1 MQRVLGKENGLT
13 KSPKDKP
20 IVVIGGG
27 IGGLVSA
34 LEMASAGL
42 QVILVEKEQKLG
54 GKIRQIDC
62 GGKGVDSGPTV
73 FTMRW
78 VFDGIFQNAGCQL
91 EDVLHIDQLQILARH
106 AWGPAERLDLYA
118 NREQSAQ
125 AIHDFAGAAEAN
137 RFMAFCQQAS
147 KLYCALEKPYMLSAR
162 PSMMGMMSDLGPMG
176 SKALYEIGLF
186 NDLWKSLS
194 RYFKDPRIHQ
204 LFSRYATYCGSSPSQ
219 APATLMLIADVEM
232 QGVWAVQGG
241 MVAITEAITKLAQA
255 KGVQFITGMNCE
267 EIMQSAGKV
276 SGVRLSNDE
285 VIATDNI
292 IFNGDAMALQTGLLG
307 LANQSASPVSQT
319 TRSLSAI
326 TWSMFAK
333 PKGFPLVR
341 HNVFFN
347 QDYASEFTDIFYRKR
362 LPQNPTVYV
371 CAQDQTDT
379 HLTHPDGERM
389 LCLVNAPA
397 IGDLNQP
404 SLSEIESC
412 QEKAFSLLR
421 HCGLDLSLEK
431 AIVTRT
437 SPQDFHRLFPATGGA
452 LYGQANHGWMDTF
465 RRPAAQ
471 TTIPGLYLAGGSA
484 HPGAG
489 VPMAA
494 LSGRMAAATLMAHLG
509 LIKRSG
515 RVLISGGM
523 SMH

>member
-1 MQRVLGKENGLT
+1 MPWAPGKEKHLARSLGG
-13 KSPKDKP
+13 KP

-34 LEMASAGL
+34 LDLASAGL
-42 QVILVEKEQKLG
+42 EVILIEKEQTLG

-62 GGKGVDSGPTV
+62 AGKGVDSGPTV

-78 VFDGIFQNAGCQL
+78 VFDDLFENAGTRL
-91 EDVLHIDQLQILARH
+91 DDVLQIEQLKILARH
-106 AWGPAERLDLYA
+106 AWSKSERLDLFA

-125 AIHDFAGAAEAN
+125 AIGDFAGPAEAA
-137 RFMAFCQQAS
+137 RFLDFCRQAS
-147 KLYCALEKPYMLSAR
+147 KLYRALEKPYMLSQR
-162 PSMMGMMSDLGPMG
+162 PSMMGMMSDLGPAG

-186 NDLWKSLS
+186 NDLWKTLG
-194 RYFKDPRIHQ
+194 RYFKDPRLHQ
-204 LFSRYATYCGSSPSQ
+204 LFGRYATYCGSSPFQ

-241 MVAITEAITKLAQA
+241 MIAITQAITKLAQA
-255 KGVQFITGMNCE
+255 KDVKFIQGINCE
-267 EIMQSAGKV
+267 EIVQTAGKV
-276 SGVRLSNDE
+276 SGVRLSTGE
-285 VIATDNI
+285 TIQTQAVV
-292 IFNGDAMALQTGLLG
+292 FNGDAMALQTGLLG
-307 LANQSASPVSQT
+307 QANQHAVQITQT

-326 TWSMFAK
+326 TWSMLAK
-333 PKGFPLVR
+333 PSGFPLVR

-347 QDYASEFTDIFYRKR
+347 RDYDSEFTDIFYRKR
-362 LPQNPTVYV
+362 LPQHPTVYI

-379 HLTHPDGERM
+379 TSSHSEGERL

-397 IGDLNQP
+397 IGDRQQP
-404 SLSEIESC
+404 TLSEIESC
-412 QEKAFSLLR
+412 QEKSFSLLE
-421 HCGLDLSLEK
+421 HCGLNLSLEE
-431 AIVTRT
+431 ATVTRT
-437 SPQDFHRLFPATGGA
+437 TPQDFHRLFPATGGA

-471 TTIPGLYLAGGSA
+471 TAITGLYLAGGSA

-509 LIKRSG
+509 LIKKSG
-515 RVLISGGM
+515 RVLISGGT